1 MVMAMVLR
9 GTEETRKTTCKNIA
23 EAEVAEADSICKA
36 QAGGQWVME
45 GSSEEEPG
53 SR

>member
-9 GTEETRKTTCKNIA
+9 GTEEIRKTTPKSIV
-23 EAEVAEADSICKA
+23 EAEVAEGDSICKA
-36 QAGGQWVME
+36 KAAGQWVME